1 MLGKTIASDCDL
13 HLRETLRRKALWA
26 LANLTTDD
34 LRAADAL
41 DTLDDVDA

>member
-1 MLGKTIASDCDL
+1 MLGKTMASDCDL
-13 HLRETLRRKALWA
+13 HLRETLRQRALWA

-34 LRAADAL
+34 PRAADAL